1 VRSAGRP
8 RTQEPVRTPCLAI
21 SNNVRKL
28 EKAMNEE
35 PDNLNTPVD
44 GIQKNAVLR
53 FHQDNYQFK
62 IL

>member
-1 VRSAGRP
+1 MRSAGRP

-21 SNNVRKL
+21 SNNVKNRKL

-44 GIQKNAVLR
+44 GILKKRSAAFPPGQLS
-53 FHQDNYQFK
+53 
-62 IL
+62 I